1 MAPSLATIRDLL
13 TSFSLSSDFLALS
26 SGDGRIKVWD
36 AARGQLQ
43 TEFADIPA
51 VEVGA
56 LAETKRG
63 HLALDYTCMKWVQLS
78 SKKKRKAGSSL
89 LVLGAGSGD
98 VLALDVAAGQWKWR
112 ITDCHPG
119 GVTAVAY
126 SRQGRTVYTAGADG
140 MVCKIDPSDGSVA
153 GKFKSSSK
161 AISALA
167 VSSDGK
173 VLATAAGQL
182 RTFDASDNK
191 KIQKFSGHPVSVSCM
206 GRRIWPLADE
216 FADIPAVEV
225 GALAETKRGHLAL
238 DYTCMKW
245 VQLSSKKQQK
255 AGSSLLVLGTGSRD
269 VLALD
274 VAAGQWKW
282 RISDCHPGGVTAVA
296 YSRQG
301 RTVYTAGA
309 DGMVCKID
317 PSDGSVAGK
326 FKSSSKAISA
336 LAVSSDG
343 NVLATAAGQ
352 LRTFDASDNK
362 NKKFSGHLV
371 AVKTMIFSDNGE
383 YVLSSGVGERYVAI
397 WRLGG
402 GKTQGSSCILS
413 MEHPAIFVDC
423 KCSGINANNGEI
435 HVLAISEVCIC
446 YFWSGNSMDDLRN
459 KKPTKIAL
467 SESSL
472 SRTKQDS
479 TIFAAKLQ
487 GIDGPN
493 STHVLLA
500 YGSVV
505 KPSFDKLLVC
515 YGKDINLGVSED
527 GVLLPTIQP
536 TIAKKG
542 QYAKTKGT
550 ITALDRANAEDAILP
565 LPKLHTQE
573 KKRKH
578 GVTKPSGDKLAIDSD
593 LGTTARLTEKRVP
606 VQRIEDDS
614 ICIEDMLRECGV
626 IDQSIERD
634 PDMATK
640 ILSDLFGR
648 SGIPI
653 DANLPSK
660 KIRAHLR
667 SLKPGDACKL
677 LENLVSAWKSRSGS
691 AELVLRWIYCLLV
704 IHGRFISS
712 EKPKKL
718 ISNLEKVLFLVT
730 TYQYYLFVSVIRSV
744 DHSKHNPSNKE
755 K

>member
-1 MAPSLATIRDLL
+1 MAPAPATIRDLL
-13 TSFSLSSDFLALS
+13 TSFSPASDFLALS

-36 AARGQLQ
+36 AARGHLQ

-51 VEVGA
+51 VEAGA
-56 LAETKRG
+56 LAEAKRG

-89 LVLGAGSGD
+89 LVLGTGSGD

-112 ITDCHPG
+112 ISDCHPG
-119 GVTAVAY
+119 GVTAVAH

-191 KIQKFSGHPVSVSCM
+191 KIQKFSGHPV
-206 GRRIWPLADE
+206 
-216 FADIPAVEV
+216 
-225 GALAETKRGHLAL
+225 
-238 DYTCMKW
+238 
-245 VQLSSKKQQK
+245 
-255 AGSSLLVLGTGSRD
+255 
-269 VLALD
+269 
-274 VAAGQWKW
+274 
-282 RISDCHPGGVTAVA
+282 
-296 YSRQG
+296 
-301 RTVYTAGA
+301 
-309 DGMVCKID
+309 
-317 PSDGSVAGK
+317 
-326 FKSSSKAISA
+326 
-336 LAVSSDG
+336 
-343 NVLATAAGQ
+343 
-352 LRTFDASDNK
+352 
-362 NKKFSGHLV
+362 

-402 GKTQGSSCILS
+402 GKTQSSSCILS

-435 HVLAISEVCIC
+435 HVLAISEVGIC

-472 SRTKQDS
+472 SRTKQDF

-536 TIAKKG
+536 TMAQKG

-593 LGTTARLTEKRVP
+593 LGTTTRLTEKRVP

-626 IDQSIERD
+626 IDQSIEPD

-660 KIRAHLR
+660 KIRAHVR

-718 ISNLEKVLFLVT
+718 ISNLEKMCAERYAATEDLLKLSGRLRLIIAQVDKDAKDLSVKTQDSVSTLSDEEEEEIDELV
-730 TYQYYLFVSVIRSV
+730 YGEDWENS
-744 DHSKHNPSNKE
+744 DDDAE
-755 K
+755 

>member
-1 MAPSLATIRDLL
+1 MAPALAPIRELL
-13 TSFSLSSDFLALS
+13 TSFSPSSDFLALS

-36 AARGQLQ
+36 AVRGHLQ

-56 LAETKRG
+56 LPETKRG

-89 LVLGAGSGD
+89 LVLGTGSGD

-112 ITDCHPG
+112 ISDCHPG

-126 SRQGRTVYTAGADG
+126 SRHGRTVYTAGADG

-161 AISALA
+161 AISALT
-167 VSSDGK
+167 VSSDGTI
-173 VLATAAGQL
+173 LATAAGQL

-191 KIQKFSGHPVSVSCM
+191 KIQKFSGHPV
-206 GRRIWPLADE
+206 
-216 FADIPAVEV
+216 AV
-225 GALAETKRGHLAL
+225 R
-238 DYTCMKW
+238 
-245 VQLSSKKQQK
+245 S
-255 AGSSLLVLGTGSRD
+255 
-269 VLALD
+269 
-274 VAAGQWKW
+274 
-282 RISDCHPGGVTAVA
+282 
-296 YSRQG
+296 
-301 RTVYTAGA
+301 
-309 DGMVCKID
+309 
-317 PSDGSVAGK
+317 
-326 FKSSSKAISA
+326 
-336 LAVSSDG
+336 
-343 NVLATAAGQ
+343 
-352 LRTFDASDNK
+352 
-362 NKKFSGHLV
+362 
-371 AVKTMIFSDNGE
+371 MIFSDNGE

-397 WRLGG
+397 WRLGS
-402 GKTQGSSCILS
+402 GKTQSSSCILS

-423 KCSGINANNGEI
+423 KCSGINASEGEI
-435 HVLAISEVCIC
+435 HVLAISEVGIC

-472 SRTKQDS
+472 SRTRQDF

-493 STHVLLA
+493 SAHVLLA

-536 TIAKKG
+536 TMPQKG
-542 QYAKTKGT
+542 QSAKTKGI

-565 LPKLHTQE
+565 LPKLHKEE

-578 GVTKPSGDKLAIDSD
+578 GVTRPTGDKLEIDND

-614 ICIEDMLRECGV
+614 ICIEDMLKECGV
-626 IDQSIERD
+626 LDQSIERH

-640 ILSDLFGR
+640 ILSDLFGH
-648 SGIPI
+648 SGITI

-677 LENLVSAWKSRSGS
+677 LENLVYAWRSRSGS
-691 AELVLRWIYCLLV
+691 AEFVLRWIYCLLV
-704 IHGRFISS
+704 IHGRFIYS
-712 EKPKKL
+712 EKPRKL
-718 ISNLEKVLFLVT
+718 ISNLEKMCAERYAATEDFLKLSGRLRLIITQVNKDA
-730 TYQYYLFVSVIRSV
+730 QDVSVEKQDSV
-744 DHSKHNPSNKE
+744 AAPSDEEEEEVDELVYGEDLGLSENSDDDAE
-755 K
+755 

>member
-1 MAPSLATIRDLL
+1 MAPALATIRDLL
-13 TSFSLSSDFLALS
+13 TSFSPSSDFLALS

-36 AARGQLQ
+36 SVRGQLQ

-89 LVLGAGSGD
+89 LVLGTGSGD

-112 ITDCHPG
+112 ISDCHPG

-126 SRQGRTVYTAGADG
+126 SRNGRSVYTAGADG

-191 KIQKFSGHPVSVSCM
+191 KIQKFSGHPV
-206 GRRIWPLADE
+206 
-216 FADIPAVEV
+216 
-225 GALAETKRGHLAL
+225 
-238 DYTCMKW
+238 
-245 VQLSSKKQQK
+245 
-255 AGSSLLVLGTGSRD
+255 
-269 VLALD
+269 
-274 VAAGQWKW
+274 
-282 RISDCHPGGVTAVA
+282 
-296 YSRQG
+296 
-301 RTVYTAGA
+301 
-309 DGMVCKID
+309 
-317 PSDGSVAGK
+317 
-326 FKSSSKAISA
+326 
-336 LAVSSDG
+336 
-343 NVLATAAGQ
+343 
-352 LRTFDASDNK
+352 
-362 NKKFSGHLV
+362 

-402 GKTQGSSCILS
+402 GKTQSSSCILS

-435 HVLAISEVCIC
+435 HVLAISEVGIC

-459 KKPTKIAL
+459 KKPSKIAL

-527 GVLLPTIQP
+527 GVLLPAIQP
-536 TIAKKG
+536 TMAQKG

-606 VQRIEDDS
+606 VQRIEDAS

-718 ISNLEKVLFLVT
+718 ISNLEKMCAERYAATEDLLKLSGRLRLIIAQVDKDAKDLSVRKQDSVSTLSDEEEEEIDELV
-730 TYQYYLFVSVIRSV
+730 YGEDLENS
-744 DHSKHNPSNKE
+744 DDDAE
-755 K
+755 